1 MSITKSLIKSLK
13 MMGKR
18 LPLYLLAIVMMTAL
32 GALFEVTGSVFMK
45 IVFDCAGKGNVTE
58 SKTAMIITIV
68 AGVATIALS
77 SVFMCVYNN
86 EAKRMT
92 LKLKILVFEKSMRFP
107 VTYYEKHHSGEIL
120 SKLLYDTD
128 MASNIFSARLRR
140 VMAPIISVTVFAIAM
155 MIINPFMTIVLI
167 VFNVLL
173 FLINTLLSKPMKKVA
188 KRLSEKNML
197 MTNVLSNMIAGAAI
211 SKIYDTNHTGVLKY
225 EKINDEYT
233 AAQRVRMRLGALL
246 ETLNG
251 GFDLLCALMF
261 IVIGIIFVGQG
272 LSTIGE
278 VAAIYTLYT
287 SLSWKFLQL
296 GKNFPELVNRIA
308 YAERIFDFLALPE
321 ENKEPVSDFGMQQLK
336 SNSKDESGFET
347 ESKSEAEFGFGQDGF
362 RHETENENAIE
373 YRDIVFG
380 YQDKEKLFNNA
391 TYEFPA
397 NKLIALT
404 GPSGCGKSTLAKLL
418 LGFYTIESGDVF
430 LYGKSINELGLS
442 KVRALIAY
450 VPQEPYMYNV
460 SIMDNIRYA
469 RAGASEQEVIE
480 AAKLA
485 NAHGFISRLEN
496 GYNTILINRGNSLSG
511 GERQR
516 IAIARAILK
525 DAPIILMDEATSALD
540 NESEKMVADAI
551 NELKSK
557 KTVIMIAHRQTT
569 IRMADVVKVIT

>member
-1 MSITKSLIKSLK
+1 MSITKSLVKSLK

-32 GALFEVTGSVFMK
+32 NALFEVAGSVFMK
-45 IVFDCAGKGNVTE
+45 IVFDCAGKGSVTE

-68 AGVATIALS
+68 AGVATIVLA
-77 SVFMCVYNN
+77 SVFMCIYNN

-107 VTYYEKHHSGEIL
+107 ATYYEKHHSGEIL

-167 VFNVLL
+167 IFNVLL
-173 FLINTLLSKPMKKVA
+173 FLINTLLSKPMKAVG

-233 AAQRVRMRLGALL
+233 AAQKVRMRLGALL

-308 YAERIFDFLALPE
+308 YAERIFEFLALPE
-321 ENKEPVSDFGMQQLK
+321 EYKEPVSD
-336 SNSKDESGFET
+336 SGFRQ
-347 ESKSEAEFGFGQDGF
+347 AA
-362 RHETENENAIE
+362 ETENAVE
-373 YRDIVFG
+373 YRNIVFG
-380 YQDKEKLFNNA
+380 YQDKEKLFSN
-391 TYEFPA
+391 TSYEFPA

-418 LGFYTIESGDVF
+418 LGFYPIESGDVF
-430 LYGKSINELGLS
+430 LYGRSVKELGLS

-460 SIMDNIRYA
+460 SIMENIRYA

-480 AAKLA
+480 AAKMA
-485 NAHGFISRLEN
+485 NAHEFILRLEN
-496 GYNTILINRGNSLSG
+496 GYDTILVNRGNSLSG

-551 NELKSK
+551 NGLKSR

-569 IRMADVVKVIT
+569 IRMADIVKAIT

>member
-32 GALFEVTGSVFMK
+32 NALFEVAGSVFMK
-45 IVFDCAGKGNVTE
+45 IVFDCAGKGSVTE

-68 AGVATIALS
+68 AGIATIVLA
-77 SVFMCVYNN
+77 SVFMCIYNN

-107 VTYYEKHHSGEIL
+107 ATYYEKHHSGEIL

-140 VMAPIISVTVFAIAM
+140 VMAPIISVIVFAIAM

-167 VFNVLL
+167 IFNVLL
-173 FLINTLLSKPMKKVA
+173 FLINTLLSKPMKAVG

-321 ENKEPVSDFGMQQLK
+321 ENKEPVLGSGSQQ
-336 SNSKDESGFET
+336 N
-347 ESKSEAEFGFGQDGF
+347 ESKSEAESGFEAEFVF
-362 RHETENENAIE
+362 RQAAENENAVE

-380 YQDKEKLFNNA
+380 YQDKEKLFDNA
-391 TYEFPA
+391 SYEFPA

-418 LGFYTIESGDVF
+418 LGFYTIESGDIF
-430 LYGKSINELGLS
+430 LYGRSIKELGLS

-469 RAGASEQEVIE
+469 REGASEQEVIE

-485 NAHGFISRLEN
+485 NAHEFISRLEN
-496 GYNTILINRGNSLSG
+496 GYDTILVNRGNSLSG

-551 NELKSK
+551 NGLKSK
-557 KTVIMIAHRQTT
+557 KTVMMIAHRQTT
-569 IRMADVVKVIT
+569 IRMADVVKEIR

>member
-1 MSITKSLIKSLK
+1 MSITKSLVKSLK

-32 GALFEVTGSVFMK
+32 NALFEVAGSVFMK
-45 IVFDCAGKGNVTE
+45 IVFDCAGKGSVTE

-68 AGVATIALS
+68 AGVATIVLA
-77 SVFMCVYNN
+77 SVFMCIYNN

-107 VTYYEKHHSGEIL
+107 ATYYEKHHSGEIL

-173 FLINTLLSKPMKKVA
+173 FLINTLLSKPMKKVG
-188 KRLSEKNML
+188 KTLSEKNML

-211 SKIYDTNHTGVLKY
+211 SKIYDTNHIGVLKY

-233 AAQRVRMRLGALL
+233 AAQRVKMRLGALL

-321 ENKEPVSDFGMQQLK
+321 ENKEPVLD
-336 SNSKDESGFET
+336 SGSRQT
-347 ESKSEAEFGFGQDGF
+347 AK
-362 RHETENENAIE
+362 TENAVE
-373 YRDIVFG
+373 YRNIVFG
-380 YQDKEKLFNNA
+380 YQDKGKLFSNA
-391 TYEFPA
+391 SYEFPA

-418 LGFYTIESGDVF
+418 LGFYPIESGDVF
-430 LYGKSINELGLS
+430 LYGRSVKELGLS
-442 KVRALIAY
+442 KVRSLIAY

-460 SIMDNIRYA
+460 SIMENIRYA

-480 AAKLA
+480 AAKMA
-485 NAHGFISRLEN
+485 NAHEFISRLEN
-496 GYNTILINRGNSLSG
+496 GYDTILVNRGNSLSG

-551 NELKSK
+551 NGLKSK

-569 IRMADVVKVIT
+569 IEKADMIYAIGR

>member
-32 GALFEVTGSVFMK
+32 NALFEVAGSVFMK
-45 IVFDCAGKGNVTE
+45 IVFDCAGKGSVTE

-68 AGVATIALS
+68 AGVATIVLA
-77 SVFMCVYNN
+77 SVFMCIYNN

-107 VTYYEKHHSGEIL
+107 ATYYEKHHSGEIL
-120 SKLLYDTD
+120 SKLIYDTD

-173 FLINTLLSKPMKKVA
+173 FLINTLLSKPMKKVG
-188 KRLSEKNML
+188 KTLSKKNML

-233 AAQRVRMRLGALL
+233 AAQRVKMRLGALL

-321 ENKEPVSDFGMQQLK
+321 ENKEPVSD
-336 SNSKDESGFET
+336 SGFRQAA
-347 ESKSEAEFGFGQDGF
+347 ES
-362 RHETENENAIE
+362 ENAVE
-373 YRDIVFG
+373 YRNIVFG

-391 TYEFPA
+391 SYEFPA

-404 GPSGCGKSTLAKLL
+404 GPSGSGKSTLAKLL
-418 LGFYTIESGDVF
+418 LGFYKIESGDVF
-430 LYGKSINELGLS
+430 LYGKSIKELGLS

-450 VPQEPYMYNV
+450 VPQDPYMYNV

-469 RAGASEQEVIE
+469 RAGASDQEVIE

-485 NAHGFISRLEN
+485 NAHEFISRLEN
-496 GYNTILINRGNSLSG
+496 GYDTILVNRGNSLSG

-551 NELKSK
+551 NGLKSK

-569 IRMADVVKVIT
+569 IRMADIVKAIT